1 MAETVRVSRA
11 LYRQALDDA
20 IEYTIG
26 QGDVREGARAMTWDS
41 KTEDLAWLMKGG
53 ATGILFAHEKYYV
66 IVAGRLVGIW
76 TKRRWAKRDLRYRL
90 RHP

>member
-1 MAETVRVSRA
+1 
-11 LYRQALDDA
+11 
-20 IEYTIG
+20 
-26 QGDVREGARAMTWDS
+26 
-41 KTEDLAWLMKGG
+41 MKGG

-76 TKRRWAKRDLRYRL
+76 AKRRWAKRDLRYKL